1 MRLFLLQLLRKMTS
15 AAHDRGMDEL
25 LRDYHSIRDVNLIMM
40 IVELPDEGSAKQDL
54 AICEE

>member
-1 MRLFLLQLLRKMTS
+1 MRQFLQLIRKMTS
-15 AAHDRGMDEL
+15 AAQDGGMDEW
-25 LRDYHSIRDVNLIMM
+25 LRDYHSIRDLNLITM